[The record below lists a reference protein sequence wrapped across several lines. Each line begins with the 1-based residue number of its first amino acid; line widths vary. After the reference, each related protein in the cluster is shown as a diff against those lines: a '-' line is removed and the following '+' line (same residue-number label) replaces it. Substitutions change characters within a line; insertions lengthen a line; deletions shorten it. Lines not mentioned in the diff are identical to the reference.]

1 MAKRRADMPEA
12 CAWISGNFPEPLLVL
27 DEEGMVIGASGVAE
41 SFLRLQPK
49 DLVGK
54 SLFKLPMFPESSV
67 LSLQKTVHDALKNG
81 RNESVEVAVMLDGA
95 EASVRCS
102 FGFAKEG
109 FRERLLLVLH
119 DVTDVRRVCE
129 ALTESEGRYREL
141 FDNMQSGVAVYQ
153 AEHEGK
159 DFIVTDFNRAAERSD
174 RLKRS
179 EVIGRRITEI
189 FPGAAKIGFLDVL
202 RRVWKTGKPEHFPP
216 TVYEDDRLGKVW
228 WEDHLYRLPS
238 GEVVAAFANITERMR
253 AKEDLRKS
261 MKQVM
266 EERDKIRTIVQ
277 SIADAVFVVDD
288 KYKIVLFNRT
298 AALLSGYTEQEALGK
313 RYDEVLRFVYEKDE
327 RKAHVIAEH
336 GTCIDFPTSSDN
348 YVLLVNREGD
358 RIPIA
363 YSAATLHGGGGMSGV
378 VVVFRNIAK
387 EREVDRMK
395 TEFVSMASQ
404 QLHSPLAGVKWFL
417 DIMLRGKAGP
427 LSEEQR
433 KYLEQVYAGNER
445 MVRLVEQLMS
455 VLRIETGEE
464 LEINKS
470 PADVVRIIDGV
481 IEENVDLIKEFRVTV
496 EKSEGMP
503 NQLTLNVDQEKIRR
517 VFYNLISNAV
527 KYSKPLGKV
536 EVGYD
541 PGRADAALFYV
552 KDYGYGIPKR
562 QQHRIFEKFFRAD
575 NVVTRVTAGTGLGL
589 YIVKAIVEAH
599 GGKVWFTS
607 AENMGSTFFFTIPK
621 GVQKKRR
628 RSGVT
633 PRSASGGKA

>member
-27 DEEGMVIGASGVAE
+27 DEQGMIIGASGVAE
-41 SFLRLQPK
+41 SFLHVRPH

-54 SLFKLPMFPESSV
+54 SLFELPMFPKDSVSSLKKMV
-67 LSLQKTVHDALKNG
+67 RDAIQNGKNG
-81 RNESVEVAVMLDGA
+81 SAEVAALLDGT
-95 EASVRCS
+95 EASLRCS
-102 FGFAKEG
+102 FGFAKDG
-109 FRERLLLVLH
+109 DRERLLLVLH

-141 FDNMQSGVAVYQ
+141 FDNMQSGVAIYQ
-153 AEHEGK
+153 AEDEGK
-159 DFIVTDFNRAAERSD
+159 NFIVTDFNRAAERSD

-179 EVIGRRITEI
+179 DVVGKRITDI
-189 FPGAAKIGFLDVL
+189 FPGAEKIGFLDVL

-228 WEDHLYRLPS
+228 WEDHVYRLPS
-238 GEVVAAFANITERMR
+238 GEIVAAFANITERMR

-261 MKQVM
+261 MKQVL

-288 KYKIVLFNRT
+288 KCKIVLFNRT
-298 AALLSGYTEQEALGK
+298 AALLSGYTEEKVLGRK
-313 RYDEVLRFVYEKDE
+313 YDEVLRFVYEKDE
-327 RKAHVIAEH
+327 RKAHIIAER
-336 GTCIDFPTSSDN
+336 GTCIDMPSSLDN

-363 YSAATLHGGGGMSGV
+363 YSAATLHGGGGVSGV
-378 VVVFRNIAK
+378 VVVFRNVSK
-387 EREVDRMK
+387 EREIDRMK

-417 DIMLRGKAGP
+417 DLMLRGKAGS

-433 KYLEQVYAGNER
+433 KYLEQVYASNER
-445 MVRLVEQLMS
+445 MVRLVDQLMS
-455 VLRIETGEE
+455 VLRIETGGGP
-464 LEINKS
+464 EISKS
-470 PADVVRIIDGV
+470 PADVVRIIDGA
-481 IEENVDLIKEFRVTV
+481 IQDNVDLIKELRVAV
-496 EKSEGMP
+496 EKADGMP

-517 VFYNLISNAV
+517 VFYNLISNAI

-541 PGRADAALFYV
+541 PSRTDAALFYV

-575 NVVTRVTAGTGLGL
+575 NIVTRVTAGTGLGL

-599 GGKVWFTS
+599 GGKIWFTS
-607 AENMGSTFFFTIPK
+607 AENMGTTFFFTIPR

-628 RSGVT
+628 RSGPTV
-633 PRSASGGKA
+633 RSAWEK

>member
-1 MAKRRADMPEA
+1 
-12 CAWISGNFPEPLLVL
+12 
-27 DEEGMVIGASGVAE
+27 
-41 SFLRLQPK
+41 
-49 DLVGK
+49 
-54 SLFKLPMFPESSV
+54 
-67 LSLQKTVHDALKNG
+67 
-81 RNESVEVAVMLDGA
+81 
-95 EASVRCS
+95 
-102 FGFAKEG
+102 
-109 FRERLLLVLH
+109 
-119 DVTDVRRVCE
+119 
-129 ALTESEGRYREL
+129 
-141 FDNMQSGVAVYQ
+141 
-153 AEHEGK
+153 
-159 DFIVTDFNRAAERSD
+159 
-174 RLKRS
+174 
-179 EVIGRRITEI
+179 
-189 FPGAAKIGFLDVL
+189 
-202 RRVWKTGKPEHFPP
+202 
-216 TVYEDDRLGKVW
+216 
-228 WEDHLYRLPS
+228 
-238 GEVVAAFANITERMR
+238 
-253 AKEDLRKS
+253 
-261 MKQVM
+261 
-266 EERDKIRTIVQ
+266 
-277 SIADAVFVVDD
+277 
-288 KYKIVLFNRT
+288 
-298 AALLSGYTEQEALGK
+298 
-313 RYDEVLRFVYEKDE
+313 
-327 RKAHVIAEH
+327 
-336 GTCIDFPTSSDN
+336 
-348 YVLLVNREGD
+348 
-358 RIPIA
+358 
-363 YSAATLHGGGGMSGV
+363 
-378 VVVFRNIAK
+378 
-387 EREVDRMK
+387 
-395 TEFVSMASQ
+395 
-404 QLHSPLAGVKWFL
+404 
-417 DIMLRGKAGP
+417 
-427 LSEEQR
+427 
-433 KYLEQVYAGNER
+433 